1 MKNDLLF
8 VKKVVEDVTGVEDI
22 STKTRTFDVSMARWI
37 YIKIARE
44 NTTSPL
50 KAIGEVI
57 NRDHTTVLHGLKNI
71 DFELSYNSDLQTKY
85 DRALIISLSKLNT
98 QNIEQIDQRI
108 SELKSELLRLEVK
121 RKSILDEFINAKQQD
136 QKNEQ
141 VFWS

>member
-8 VKKVVEDVTGVEDI
+8 IKRTVENVTGIEDLA
-22 STKTRTFDVSMARWI
+22 TRNRAYEVTMARWL

-44 NTTSPL
+44 NTKHSL
-50 KAIGEVI
+50 KSIGNVI
-57 NRDHTTVLHGLKNI
+57 DRDHATVLHGTRNV

-85 DRALIISLSKLNT
+85 DKALIISLSKLNT

-108 SELKSELLRLEVK
+108 SELKSELFKLEVK
-121 RKSILDEFINAKQQD
+121 RKSILNEFIDAKQQD

>member
-108 SELKSELLRLEVK
+108 TELKSELLRLEVK
-121 RKSILDEFINAKQQD
+121 RKSILHEFVNAKQQD

>member
-8 VKKVVEDVTGVEDI
+8 VKRAVENVTGVEDLA
-22 STKTRTFDVSMARWI
+22 TKSRTFDVSMARWI

-85 DRALIISLSKLNT
+85 ERALIISLSKLNT
-98 QNIEQIDQRI
+98 NNIEQVDKRI
-108 SELKSELLRLEVK
+108 EELKSELFRLEVK
-121 RKSILDEFINAKQQD
+121 RKSILNEFIDAKQQD
-136 QKNEQ
+136 QKDVQ
-141 VFWS
+141 IFWS

>member
-8 VKKVVEDVTGVEDI
+8 IKRTVENVTGIEDI
-22 STKTRTFDVSMARWI
+22 ATKSRKFDESMARWI

-57 NRDHTTVLHGLKNI
+57 NRDHTTVLHGVKNI

-108 SELKSELLRLEVK
+108 SELKSELFKLEVK
-121 RKSILDEFINAKQQD
+121 RKSILNEFIDAKQQN
-136 QKNEQ
+136 QKDGQ

>member
-1 MKNDLLF
+1 MRNDLLF

>member
-8 VKKVVEDVTGVEDI
+8 IKRTVENVTGIEDLA
-22 STKTRTFDVSMARWI
+22 TRNRAYEVTMARWL

-44 NTTSPL
+44 NTKHSL
-50 KAIGEVI
+50 KSIGNVI
-57 NRDHTTVLHGLKNI
+57 DRDHATVLHGTRNV

-85 DRALIISLSKLNT
+85 DKALIISLSKLNT

-108 SELKSELLRLEVK
+108 SELKSELFKLEVK
-121 RKSILDEFINAKQQD
+121 RKSILDEFIDAKQQD

>member
-8 VKKVVEDVTGVEDI
+8 IKTTVENVTGIEDLA
-22 STKTRTFDVSMARWI
+22 TRNRAYEVTMARWL

-44 NTTSPL
+44 NTKYSL
-50 KAIGEVI
+50 KSIGNVI
-57 NRDHTTVLHGLKNI
+57 DRDHATVLHGVRNI

-108 SELKSELLRLEVK
+108 SELKSELFKLEVK
-121 RKSILDEFINAKQQD
+121 RKSILNEFIDAKQQN
-136 QKNEQ
+136 QKDGQ

>member
-8 VKKVVEDVTGVEDI
+8 IKRTVENVTGIEDLA
-22 STKTRTFDVSMARWI
+22 TRNRAYEVTMARWL

-44 NTTSPL
+44 NTKHSL
-50 KAIGEVI
+50 KSIGNVI
-57 NRDHTTVLHGLKNI
+57 DRDHATVLHGTRNV
-71 DFELSYNSDLQTKY
+71 DFELTYNSDLQTKY
-85 DRALIISLSKLNT
+85 DKALIISLSKLNT

-108 SELKSELLRLEVK
+108 SELKSELLKLEVK
-121 RKSILDEFINAKQQD
+121 RKSILNEFIDSKQQD

>member
-8 VKKVVEDVTGVEDI
+8 VKRAVENVTGVEDLA
-22 STKTRTFDVSMARWI
+22 TKSRTFDISMARWI

-50 KAIGEVI
+50 KAIGEII

-85 DRALIISLSKLNT
+85 DKALIISLSKLNT
-98 QNIEQIDQRI
+98 QNIEQIDKRI

-121 RKSILDEFINAKQQD
+121 RKSILDEFVNAKQQD

>member
-8 VKKVVEDVTGVEDI
+8 VKRAVENVTGVEDLA
-22 STKTRTFDVSMARWI
+22 TKSRTFDISMARWI

-50 KAIGEVI
+50 KAIGEII

-85 DRALIISLSKLNT
+85 DKALIISLSKLNT
-98 QNIEQIDQRI
+98 QNIEQIDKRI

-121 RKSILDEFINAKQQD
+121 RKSILDEFVNAKQQN

>member
-8 VKKVVEDVTGVEDI
+8 VKRVVEDVTGVEDLA
-22 STKTRTFDVSMARWI
+22 TKTRTFDVSMARWI

-121 RKSILDEFINAKQQD
+121 RKSILDEFVNAKQQD

>member
-8 VKKVVEDVTGVEDI
+8 VKRAVENVTGVEDLA
-22 STKTRTFDVSMARWI
+22 TKSRTFDVSMARWI

-85 DRALIISLSKLNT
+85 DKALIISLSKLNT
-98 QNIEQIDQRI
+98 QNIEQIDKRI

-121 RKSILDEFINAKQQD
+121 RKSILDEFVNAKQQD

>member
-8 VKKVVEDVTGVEDI
+8 VKKTVENVTGIEDLA
-22 STKTRTFDVSMARWI
+22 TRNRAYAVTLARWL

-44 NTTSPL
+44 NTKYSL
-50 KAIGEVI
+50 KSIGNI
-57 NRDHTTVLHGLKNI
+57 IDRDHATVLHGVRNI
-71 DFELSYNSDLQTKY
+71 DFELSCNSDLQTKY

-121 RKSILDEFINAKQQD
+121 RKSILNEFIDAKQQD

>member
-8 VKKVVEDVTGVEDI
+8 IKKTVENVTGIEDLA
-22 STKTRTFDVSMARWI
+22 TRNRAYEVTMARWL

-44 NTTSPL
+44 NTKHSL
-50 KAIGEVI
+50 KSIGNVI
-57 NRDHTTVLHGLKNI
+57 DRDHATVLHGTKNV

-85 DRALIISLSKLNT
+85 DKALIISLSKLNT

-108 SELKSELLRLEVK
+108 SELKSELLKLEIK
-121 RKSILDEFINAKQQD
+121 RKNILNEFTDAKQQD
-136 QKNEQ
+136 KKDVQ

>member
-8 VKKVVEDVTGVEDI
+8 VKKVVEDVTGVEDLA
-22 STKTRTFDVSMARWI
+22 TKTRTFDVSMARWI

-108 SELKSELLRLEVK
+108 SELKSELLKLEIK
-121 RKSILDEFINAKQQD
+121 RKSILNEFTDAKQQD
-136 QKNEQ
+136 QKDIQ